1 MRKGNRKYADLRL
14 VGELANQGIK
24 NVRETVHR
32 AEKDVLEQLEQT
44 YGTRVRQIY
53 WTVGSHDLVT
63 IVEAPDEE
71 SVSAMVLALGS
82 QGNLRTTTL
91 RAYDHEEMSRV
102 ARRRALFPAPA
113 HFREPRTGEVLRTR
127 LPRTRANRGK
137 KKRQSCYVPALW
149 LSFCLMHQL
158 VKGRAFR

>member
-1 MRKGNRKYADLRL
+1 MPTYVLL
-14 VGELANQGIK
+14 VNWTDQGIK

-32 AEKDVLEQLEQT
+32 ADKGVLEQLEQT

-91 RAYDHEEMSRV
+91 RAYDHEEMSRIIE
-102 ARRRALFPAPA
+102 RLGPSPAGA
-113 HFREPRTGEVLRTR
+113 
-127 LPRTRANRGK
+127 
-137 KKRQSCYVPALW
+137 
-149 LSFCLMHQL
+149 
-158 VKGRAFR
+158 